1 MPKIATAATL
11 KPGFAASKP
20 IVVLGLCLGMALGAA
35 CTFDAKNLRRPTPA
49 DASGV
54 PPTSDADGRGD
65 AGRQPDLGGDADP
78 GKKADLAALDT
89 RPVDTLGDALVVIG
103 DAREPDTAVGVP
115 DAQVNLDSAQDD
127 APVFDPNDA
136 SSTSDTNSAGADTNQ
151 AVDALVDLRMMVEV
165 GADTLDT
172 GIVGADVGDAAEAG
186 VVEIDARIVDAPEAE
201 ALVPDAPVDVAPP
214 IDPDLVLWY
223 QFEES
228 SGTVAYDSAQVG
240 GVARNATLTSYFG
253 GSATFSATTKQVGA
267 RALSL
272 VPSTPAS
279 YGGGYVSV
287 PAFNDLTPDAVTI
300 AVWVNLAVAGP
311 AQNWERVYD
320 FGDSST
326 APCWFNLSAR
336 SGTTPAVPV
345 FNMSNTGHT
354 TAEQQKLT
362 GTTVFKANTW
372 YHIAVVLP
380 AGTPYTGV
388 MYVDGEVAAT
398 NNAMTAKMCESHNNS
413 FGKSQFTNDP
423 YFNGALDDFRV
434 YRRALTQEEIRAL
447 AGR

>member
-1 MPKIATAATL
+1 MPKIANAATL
-11 KPGFAASKP
+11 KPGFVASKP

-35 CTFDAKNLRRPTPA
+35 CSFDAKNLRRPTPA
-49 DASGV
+49 DASGL

-65 AGRQPDLGGDADP
+65 AGRQPDLGGDTDP
-78 GKKADLAALDT
+78 GKKADLATLDT
-89 RPVDTLGDALVVIG
+89 GDALVVIG
-103 DAREPDTAVGVP
+103 DAREPDTAIAVGVA
-115 DAQVNLDSAQDD
+115 DAQVDLGSAQDD
-127 APVFDPNDA
+127 VPAFDPNDA
-136 SSTSDTNSAGADTNQ
+136 SSNLDTNGTSADTNQ
-151 AVDALVDLRMMVEV
+151 ATDAPVDRSMMVEV

-172 GIVGADVGDAAEAG
+172 GIVGADVGAEAG
-186 VVEIDARIVDAPEAE
+186 VVEIDAQIVDAPEAD

-240 GVARNATLTSYFG
+240 GVARNATLTSYLG

-272 VPSTPAS
+272 VPIAS
-279 YGGGYVSV
+279 GGGYVSV
-287 PAFNDLTPDAVTI
+287 PPFNDLTPDAVTI

-311 AQNWERVYD
+311 AQNWERIYD

-336 SGTTPAVPV
+336 SGTAPNVPV
-345 FNMSNTGHT
+345 FNMSNVGHAT
-354 TAEQQKLT
+354 SEQQKLT

-372 YHIAVVLP
+372 YHVAVVLP

-398 NNAMTAKMCESHNNS
+398 NNAMTAKMCESHNNT
-413 FGKSQFTNDP
+413 FGKSQFSNDP